1 MTFLNKNPLQSDDLQ
16 KHITATYTSLRW
28 GLVVIAFAFPVLLYV
43 GGRFFGDL
51 PFGDLP
57 LLDSMSQYYHSV
69 MRNPFVG
76 FLFAIGA
83 CLYLYKG
90 FTLLENYLL
99 NAAALFA
106 VGVAVF
112 PTACRKEIVCNTF
125 TASKPHGISA
135 VLAFLCIALVCWFC
149 ASDTLSE
156 MKDKAKARRYRKWY
170 KIIGVAMLV
179 SPLAA
184 VILTFTLSENSLI
197 FFVELA
203 AMWVFATYW
212 LVKSVEIRETN
223 AEEKAAARQLTLQ
236 ALE

>member
-1 MTFLNKNPLQSDDLQ
+1 MQLLKKEPLRSDELQ
-16 KHITATYTSLRW
+16 KHIIATYTNLRW
-28 GLVVIAFAFPVLLYV
+28 GLVVIAFAFPVLLYI
-43 GGRFFGDL
+43 GGRVFD
-51 PFGDLP
+51 DLP
-57 LLDSMSQYYHSV
+57 LLDSMSQYYHSD
-69 MRNPFVG
+69 MRNVFVG

-90 FTLLENYLL
+90 FTPLENYLL
-99 NAAALFA
+99 NFAAIFAL
-106 VGVAVF
+106 GVAIF
-112 PTACRKEIVCNTF
+112 PTACREEIVCNTF

-135 VLAFLCIALVCWFC
+135 VLSFLCIALVCWFC

-170 KIIGVAMLV
+170 KIIGVAMAA
-179 SPLAA
+179 SPIVA
-184 VILTFTLSENSLI
+184 VILTFTLSKSSLI

-203 AMWVFATYW
+203 AIWVFATYW
-212 LVKSVEIRETN
+212 LVKSLEIRDTN